1 MTLQDYLSRR
11 EFVAMGLGVAASA
24 TLPAF
29 AASTDLATLTLKQAA
44 DLIRRRD
51 VSPVELT
58 QACLNRIDKYNPSIN
73 AFITVTRDQALATA
87 REMEADQKR
96 GKLRDRKSTRLNSSH
111 GYISYAVFC
120 LKKKR
125 RTLAM
130 PGKCAP

>member
-1 MTLQDYLSRR
+1 MMIIHSHLSRR
-11 EFVAMGLGVAASA
+11 EFVVTGLGVAASA
-24 TLPAF
+24 TLPTF
-29 AASTDLATLTLKQAA
+29 AASPDLATLTLKQAA

-96 GKLRDRKSTRLNSSH
+96 GKLRGPLH
-111 GYISYAVFC
+111 GI
-120 LKKKR
+120 
-125 RTLAM
+125 
-130 PGKCAP
+130 